1 MPRLQEIYND
11 AINTV
16 KNNPQTIGI
25 QFGIAL
31 TAYKMMQDDPN
42 DDSYDHSYA
51 EVGSK
56 QFQNMS
62 SPAYAKALK
71 VIGGNQTL
79 ELMQNP
85 ERFWKVYDAFAD
97 DPKRQPIE
105 DLKADEK
112 AAYDGKVKDINNKLS
127 DINKQMQDALA
138 QSRALANDDPQRQE
152 LAKLNNNLMTQRA
165 RQRRALVDAAREQA
179 KRNVALI
186 AADQKN
192 GGLGAVSREELEAE
206 LESFNKDPFFTER
219 MDQLGDRAIDA
230 VIADPA
236 KFLEDYRTERALYNE
251 LKELR
256 DKKDHKGLVD
266 RMEQLLG
273 DDDESMADIYTN
285 TISAVISEKI
295 PNVGNNKEFDDESKE
310 FIVGF
315 TNELSSRMAK
325 NCVDVKLAKEEMK
338 ERVRNGEFPE
348 TFLVNDDTKLLNK
361 IGEDLALYQTDAGKK
376 MGIYYTIMNE
386 MLMPGTKTP
395 NHNAKGTIN
404 GVEASKY
411 VGKTLTDAIT
421 DTYQKEHPEFLEEMN
436 AHADGP
442 EFFIR
447 DQWFYQPPKGRA
459 DFDYNRK
466 RAKEGE
472 SYFKSMPKL
481 HKKLLDMTPEQ
492 LLAFEKEEA
501 AKRAL
506 DAEIPGK
513 FKDFNKKAD
522 YLIAEMDAKK
532 DNVKQTEQFKDMYAE
547 LKNFQNL
554 GTPNFVTSNKVNSKS
569 AVRSAILSRNTVR
582 KSLLRLDLA
591 AKEYE
596 KTDPEFAKKVKG
608 FVWEQRLANKK
619 YLENEPL
626 TDNDFKLIGKAKKV
640 RSNELQGVHF
650 DEYADTVARQQ
661 GISGADGKIAQ
672 LRRKHKDAQLVFG
685 SKKYDRVGEALKDLE
700 TAFKNME
707 QTEKLRDEKNRQEDT
722 MSNVA
727 LHTEVKNVIQCLD
740 VLKGATGDYFEHKK
754 KDGQWV
760 GNNQNANKR
769 IGVVKEIDEFADM
782 LSDIMAKKSKILYDK
797 IAGKLREERA
807 AQQAEQLKAQA
818 EQQALEA
825 QPKKLSPEEEFA
837 KSKESFADEAAEV
850 WLKNKFKSTIDEQ
863 IDQKHPDY
871 TEQQRQ
877 QVHEQNAGKVGEYVA
892 QNKDALKN
900 DEAFKSFME
909 GIKNKHDLEDMKQ
922 YASAD
927 NGSKLYRI
935 INGERVIE
943 KEPADLD
950 KRIKRAQ
957 ESLET
962 SKSKLKEN
970 EFPNPGHGNNFNDYA
985 TIVTAY
991 YVKAHKQELGENITN
1006 EAFDSLKK
1014 EIKSKMVMKNV
1025 IKLNKPETLYS
1036 KATTDKGQNIW
1047 SEYSNKLTKYNEQKK
1062 IIEDN
1067 KKALENKTL
1076 NNGDPTVKPKV
1087 LN

>member
-16 KNNPQTIGI
+16 KNNPQTIDI

-31 TAYKMMQDDPN
+31 TAYRMMQDNPN

-51 EVGSK
+51 EVGSN
-56 QFQNMS
+56 QFQNMR
-62 SPAYAKALK
+62 SPAYGKAFK
-71 VIGGNQTL
+71 AVGEKQTL

-85 ERFWKVYDAFAD
+85 ERFWKAYNAFEENNE
-97 DPKRQPIE
+97 RQPVE
-105 DLKADEK
+105 DIKADEK
-112 AAYDGKVKDINNKLS
+112 AAYDDKIKDINNKLS
-127 DINKQMQDALA
+127 DINKQMQDALV
-138 QSRALANDDPQRQE
+138 QSRALANDAPKRQE
-152 LAKLNNNLMTQRA
+152 LAKLNDDLMKQRA
-165 RQRRALVDAAREQA
+165 RQRRALVDTAREHA
-179 KRNVALI
+179 KRAVALV
-186 AADQKN
+186 AADRKN
-192 GGLGAVSREELEAE
+192 GGLGAVSPDEIEAE

-219 MDQLGDRAIDA
+219 MNQLGDRALDA

-236 KFLEDYRTERALYNE
+236 KFLDDYRTERALYNE

-256 DKKDHKGLVD
+256 DKKDYKGLVD

-285 TISAVISEKI
+285 TISGVITEKI
-295 PNVGNNKEFDDESKE
+295 PNVGKNKEFDDETKE
-310 FIVGF
+310 FITGL
-315 TNELSSRMAK
+315 TNELASRMAK
-325 NCVDVKLAKEEMK
+325 NCVDVRLAKEEMK

-395 NHNAKGTIN
+395 NQNAKGTIN
-404 GVEASKY
+404 GIDASDY
-411 VGKTLTDAIT
+411 VGKTLTNAIT
-421 DTYQKEHPEFLEEMN
+421 DTYQKEHPEYLEGMKT
-436 AHADGP
+436 HPDGP

-447 DQWFYQPPKGRA
+447 DQWFYQPPKGRE

-506 DAEIPGK
+506 DAEIPER
-513 FKDFNKKAD
+513 FRDFNKKAD

-532 DNVKQTEQFKDMYAE
+532 GSVKNTAQYQKMYAE

-554 GTPNFVTSNKVNSKS
+554 GTPKFVTANDVDSKS
-569 AVRSAILSRNTVR
+569 AVRSAILSRTTVR

-640 RSNELQGVHF
+640 RSNELQGAGF
-650 DEYADTVARQQ
+650 DAYADADTRQQ
-661 GISGADGKIAQ
+661 GIGGKNGKLAA
-672 LRRKHKDAQLVFG
+672 LKKKYKDAKLVFG
-685 SKKYDRVGEALKDLE
+685 KKEYDRVGEALKNLE
-700 TAFKNME
+700 TAFKIME
-707 QTEKLRDEKNRQEDT
+707 QTEKHRTEKNKQDDMRANHT
-722 MSNVA
+722 
-727 LHTEVKNVIQCLD
+727 LLTEVENVKD
-740 VLKGATGDYFEHKK
+740 YVDSLKSATGKYFEHKRN
-754 KDGQWV
+754 DGQWI
-760 GNNQNANKR
+760 GNNKNANKR
-769 IGVVKEIDEFADM
+769 IGVIKEIDEFADM
-782 LSDIMAKKSKILYDK
+782 LGDILSAKSKVLRDK
-797 IAGKLREERA
+797 ILA
-807 AQQAEQLKAQA
+807 
-818 EQQALEA
+818 A
-825 QPKKLSPEEEFA
+825 QPKQPDPEKLF
-837 KSKESFADEAAEV
+837 KQSKESFANEAAEV
-850 WLKNKFKSTIDEQ
+850 WLKNKFRSYIDEQ
-863 IDQKHPDY
+863 INKKHPDY

-877 QVHEQNAGKVGEYVA
+877 QVHEQNADKVGEYVA

-922 YASAD
+922 YALAD

-957 ESLET
+957 ENLT
-962 SKSKLKEN
+962 DNKSTLAEN
-970 EFPNPGHGNNFNDYA
+970 EFPNPGHDSNYNDYA

-1006 EAFDSLKK
+1006 ETFDSLKN

-1036 KATTDKGQNIW
+1036 KATADKGQNIW

-1067 KKALENKTL
+1067 KKAATINKEL
-1076 NNGDPTVKPKV
+1076 NNGEQILRTATIK
-1087 LN
+1087 

>member
-1 MPRLQEIYND
+1 
-11 AINTV
+11 
-16 KNNPQTIGI
+16 
-25 QFGIAL
+25 
-31 TAYKMMQDDPN
+31 
-42 DDSYDHSYA
+42 
-51 EVGSK
+51 
-56 QFQNMS
+56 
-62 SPAYAKALK
+62 
-71 VIGGNQTL
+71 
-79 ELMQNP
+79 
-85 ERFWKVYDAFAD
+85 
-97 DPKRQPIE
+97 
-105 DLKADEK
+105 
-112 AAYDGKVKDINNKLS
+112 
-127 DINKQMQDALA
+127 
-138 QSRALANDDPQRQE
+138 
-152 LAKLNNNLMTQRA
+152 
-165 RQRRALVDAAREQA
+165 
-179 KRNVALI
+179 
-186 AADQKN
+186 
-192 GGLGAVSREELEAE
+192 
-206 LESFNKDPFFTER
+206 
-219 MDQLGDRAIDA
+219 
-230 VIADPA
+230 
-236 KFLEDYRTERALYNE
+236 
-251 LKELR
+251 
-256 DKKDHKGLVD
+256 
-266 RMEQLLG
+266 
-273 DDDESMADIYTN
+273 
-285 TISAVISEKI
+285 
-295 PNVGNNKEFDDESKE
+295 
-310 FIVGF
+310 
-315 TNELSSRMAK
+315 
-325 NCVDVKLAKEEMK
+325 
-338 ERVRNGEFPE
+338 
-348 TFLVNDDTKLLNK
+348 
-361 IGEDLALYQTDAGKK
+361 
-376 MGIYYTIMNE
+376 MNE

-404 GVEASKY
+404 GVEAPDY
-411 VGKTLTDAIT
+411 VGKTLTNAIT
-421 DTYQKEHPEFLEEMN
+421 DTYQKEHPEFLEGMN
-436 AHADGP
+436 THADGP

-466 RAKEGE
+466 RAKEGK

-547 LKNFQNL
+547 LKNFKNL

-569 AVRSAILSRNTVR
+569 AVRSAILSRTTVR
-582 KSLLRLDLA
+582 KSLMRLDLA

-626 TDNDFKLIGKAKKV
+626 NDDDFKLIGKAKKI

-661 GISGADGKIAQ
+661 GISGADGKISQ
-672 LRRKHKDAQLVFG
+672 LRRKYKDAQLVFG
-685 SKKYDRVGEALKDLE
+685 SKKYDRVGEALKNLE

-707 QTEKLRDEKNRQEDT
+707 QTEKLRNEKNRQEDT
-722 MSNVA
+722 MSNIA

-754 KDGQWV
+754 KDGQWA

-782 LSDIMAKKSKILYDK
+782 LSDIMAKKSKILNDK
-797 IAGKLREERA
+797 IAGKLREER
-807 AQQAEQLKAQA
+807 AEQLKAQA

-837 KSKESFADEAAEV
+837 KSKESFANEAAEI
-850 WLKNKFKSTIDEQ
+850 WLKNKFKSTVDEQ
-863 IDQKHPDY
+863 INKKHPDY

-877 QVHEQNAGKVGEYVA
+877 QVHEQNADKVGEYVA

-957 ESLET
+957 ENLT
-962 SKSKLKEN
+962 DNKKGLADN
-970 EFPNPGHGNNFNDYA
+970 EFPNPGKESNYNDYA

-1006 EAFDSLKK
+1006 ETFDSLKN

-1036 KATTDKGQNIW
+1036 KATTDKGQNIR

-1067 KKALENKTL
+1067 KKALENKAL

>member
-31 TAYKMMQDDPN
+31 TAYRMMQDDPN

-56 QFQNMS
+56 HLQNMS
-62 SPAYAKALK
+62 SPAYEKALK
-71 VIGGNQTL
+71 VIDGKQTL
-79 ELMQNP
+79 ELMQHP
-85 ERFWKVYDAFAD
+85 ERFWNVFDAFAD
-97 DPKRQPIE
+97 DPERQPIE

-112 AAYDGKVKDINNKLS
+112 AAYDGKVTDINNSLT
-127 DINKQMQDALA
+127 DINRQMREVNEQTKPLA
-138 QSRALANDDPQRQE
+138 DDDPQKQE
-152 LAKLNNNLMTQRA
+152 LTDRYYQLRSQRMNLERSRLNAAK
-165 RQRRALVDAAREQA
+165 EQA
-179 KRNVALI
+179 KSNVALI
-186 AADQKN
+186 AADRKN
-192 GGLGAVSREELEAE
+192 GGLGAVSRRELEEELAG
-206 LESFNKDPFFTER
+206 FNKDPFFTER
-219 MDQLGDRAIDA
+219 MDQLGDRDLDA

-236 KFLEDYRTERALYNE
+236 KFLDDYRTERALYNE

-256 DKKDHKGLVD
+256 DKKDYKGLVD

-285 TISAVISEKI
+285 TISGVITEKI
-295 PNVGNNKEFDDESKE
+295 PNVGKNKEFDDESKE

-315 TNELSSRMAK
+315 TNELTSRMAK

-348 TFLVNDDTKLLNK
+348 TFLVNDDPKLLDK

-395 NHNAKGTIN
+395 NQKAKGTIN
-404 GVEASKY
+404 GVEAPNY

-421 DTYQKEHPEFLEEMN
+421 DTYQKEHPEFLEGMN
-436 AHADGP
+436 TYADGP
-442 EFFIR
+442 EYFIR
-447 DQWFYQPPKGRA
+447 DQWFYQPPKGRE

-481 HKKLLDMTPEQ
+481 HKKLSDMTPEQ

-506 DAEIPGK
+506 DAEIPEK

-532 DNVKQTEQFKDMYAE
+532 DNVKQTAEYKKMYAE

-554 GTPNFVTSNKVNSKS
+554 GTPEFVTSGTLGTKGVTKN
-569 AVRSAILSRNTVR
+569 AHISRTIVR
-582 KSLLRLDLA
+582 KAILRLDLA

-596 KTDPEFAKKVKG
+596 KFDPEFAKKVKG
-608 FVWEQRLANKK
+608 FVWEQKLANKK

-626 TDNDFKLIGKAKKV
+626 NDGDFKLIGKAKKI
-640 RSNELQGVHF
+640 RSNELQGVQF
-650 DEYADTVARQQ
+650 DEYAAADARQQ
-661 GISGADGKIAQ
+661 GIGGKNGKLTA
-672 LRRKHKDAQLVFG
+672 LKKKYKDAKLVFG
-685 SKKYDRVGEALKDLE
+685 KKEYDRVGEVLGYLE
-700 TAFKNME
+700 TAFSKME
-707 QTEKLRDEKNRQEDT
+707 KTEQIRNEMNKQDDMRSNQTL
-722 MSNVA
+722 
-727 LHTEVKNVIQCLD
+727 LTEVENAKDYVD
-740 VLKGATGDYFEHKK
+740 SLKYATGDYFEHKK

-782 LSDIMAKKSKILYDK
+782 LGDILSAKSKVLRDK
-797 IAGKLREERA
+797 IEGKMREE
-807 AQQAEQLKAQA
+807 QAEQLRAQA

-837 KSKESFADEAAEV
+837 KSKESFANEAAEV
-850 WLKNKFKSTIDEQ
+850 WLKNKFKNTIDEQ
-863 IDQKHPDY
+863 INKKHPDY

-877 QVHEQNAGKVGEYVA
+877 QVYEKNADKLNEYIA

-900 DEAFKSFME
+900 DDAFKSFME

-922 YASAD
+922 YAQAD

-935 INGERVIE
+935 INGEKVIE

-950 KRIKRAQ
+950 KKIKRAQ
-957 ESLET
+957 ENLT
-962 SKSKLKEN
+962 DNKSTLADN
-970 EFPNPGHGNNFNDYA
+970 EFPNPGKESNFNDYA

-1014 EIKSKMVMKNV
+1014 EIKSKNVMKSL
-1025 IKLNKPETLYS
+1025 IRHNKPETLYS

-1076 NNGDPTVKPKV
+1076 NNGDPTVKPKAKV

>member
-1 MPRLQEIYND
+1 MPSLREIYND

-31 TAYKMMQDDPN
+31 TAYRMMQDDPN

-71 VIGGNQTL
+71 VIDGKQTL
-79 ELMQNP
+79 ELMEHP
-85 ERFWKVYDAFAD
+85 ERFWKVFDAFAD
-97 DPKRQPIE
+97 DPERQPIE

-152 LAKLNNNLMTQRA
+152 LTKLNDNLMTQRA

-315 TNELSSRMAK
+315 TNELASRMAK
-325 NCVDVKLAKEEMK
+325 NCVDVKLAKEKMK

-404 GVEASKY
+404 GVEAPDY
-411 VGKTLTDAIT
+411 VGKTLTNAIT
-421 DTYQKEHPEFLEEMN
+421 DTYQKEHPEFLEGMN
-436 AHADGP
+436 THADGP

-466 RAKEGE
+466 RAKEGK

-547 LKNFQNL
+547 LKNFKNL

-569 AVRSAILSRNTVR
+569 AVRSAILSRTTVR
-582 KSLLRLDLA
+582 KSLMRLDLA

-626 TDNDFKLIGKAKKV
+626 NDDDFKLIGKAKKI

-661 GISGADGKIAQ
+661 GIS
-672 LRRKHKDAQLVFG
+672 
-685 SKKYDRVGEALKDLE
+685 
-700 TAFKNME
+700 
-707 QTEKLRDEKNRQEDT
+707 
-722 MSNVA
+722 
-727 LHTEVKNVIQCLD
+727 
-740 VLKGATGDYFEHKK
+740 
-754 KDGQWV
+754 
-760 GNNQNANKR
+760 
-769 IGVVKEIDEFADM
+769 
-782 LSDIMAKKSKILYDK
+782 
-797 IAGKLREERA
+797 
-807 AQQAEQLKAQA
+807 
-818 EQQALEA
+818 
-825 QPKKLSPEEEFA
+825 
-837 KSKESFADEAAEV
+837 
-850 WLKNKFKSTIDEQ
+850 
-863 IDQKHPDY
+863 
-871 TEQQRQ
+871 
-877 QVHEQNAGKVGEYVA
+877 
-892 QNKDALKN
+892 
-900 DEAFKSFME
+900 
-909 GIKNKHDLEDMKQ
+909 
-922 YASAD
+922 
-927 NGSKLYRI
+927 
-935 INGERVIE
+935 
-943 KEPADLD
+943 
-950 KRIKRAQ
+950 
-957 ESLET
+957 
-962 SKSKLKEN
+962 
-970 EFPNPGHGNNFNDYA
+970 
-985 TIVTAY
+985 
-991 YVKAHKQELGENITN
+991 
-1006 EAFDSLKK
+1006 
-1014 EIKSKMVMKNV
+1014 
-1025 IKLNKPETLYS
+1025 
-1036 KATTDKGQNIW
+1036 
-1047 SEYSNKLTKYNEQKK
+1047 
-1062 IIEDN
+1062 
-1067 KKALENKTL
+1067 
-1076 NNGDPTVKPKV
+1076 
-1087 LN
+1087 

>member
-31 TAYKMMQDDPN
+31 TAYRMMQDNPN

-51 EVGSK
+51 EVGSN
-56 QFQNMS
+56 QFQNMR
-62 SPAYAKALK
+62 SPAYGKAFK
-71 VIGGNQTL
+71 AVGEKQTL

-85 ERFWKVYDAFAD
+85 ERFWKAYNAFEENN
-97 DPKRQPIE
+97 KRQPVE
-105 DLKADEK
+105 DIKADEK
-112 AAYDGKVKDINNKLS
+112 AAYDDKIKDINNKLS
-127 DINKQMQDALA
+127 DINKQMQDALV
-138 QSRALANDDPQRQE
+138 QSRALANDDPKRQE
-152 LAKLNNNLMTQRA
+152 LAKLNDDLMKQRA
-165 RQRRALVDAAREQA
+165 RQRRALVDTAREHA
-179 KRNVALI
+179 KRAVALV
-186 AADQKN
+186 AADRKN
-192 GGLGAVSREELEAE
+192 GGLGAVSPDEIEAE

-219 MDQLGDRAIDA
+219 MNQLGDRALDA

-236 KFLEDYRTERALYNE
+236 KFLDDYRTERALYNE

-256 DKKDHKGLVD
+256 DKKDYKGLVD

-285 TISAVISEKI
+285 TISGVITEKI
-295 PNVGNNKEFDDESKE
+295 PNVGKNKEFDDETKE
-310 FIVGF
+310 FITGLS
-315 TNELSSRMAK
+315 NELASRMAK
-325 NCVDVKLAKEEMK
+325 NCVDVRLAKEEMK
-338 ERVRNGEFPE
+338 QRVRNGEFPE

-386 MLMPGTKTP
+386 MLMPGTKTR
-395 NHNAKGTIN
+395 NQNAKGTIN
-404 GVEASKY
+404 GVEAPAY
-411 VGKTLTDAIT
+411 VGKTLTNAIT
-421 DTYQKEHPEFLEEMN
+421 DTYQKEHPEYLEGMKT
-436 AHADGP
+436 HPDGP

-447 DQWFYQPPKGRA
+447 DQWFYQPPKGRE

-506 DAEIPGK
+506 DAEIPER
-513 FKDFNKKAD
+513 FRDFNKKAD

-554 GTPNFVTSNKVNSKS
+554 GTPNFVTSNKVNSRS
-569 AVRSAILSRNTVR
+569 AVRSAILSRTTVR

-626 TDNDFKLIGKAKKV
+626 TDDDFKLIGKAKKI

-650 DEYADTVARQQ
+650 DEYADITKRQA
-661 GISGADGKIAQ
+661 GIGGENGKISQ
-672 LRRKHKDAQLVFG
+672 LRKKYKDAQLVFG
-685 SKKYDRVGEALKDLE
+685 SKKYDRVGEALKNLE

-727 LHTEVKNVIQCLD
+727 LHKEVKNVIQCLD

-754 KDGQWV
+754 KDGQWI

-782 LSDIMAKKSKILYDK
+782 LSDIMAKKSKILHDK
-797 IAGKLREERA
+797 IVGKLREE
-807 AQQAEQLKAQA
+807 QAEQLKAQA

-837 KSKESFADEAAEV
+837 KSKESFANEAAEV
-850 WLKNKFKSTIDEQ
+850 WLKNKFRSYTDEQ
-863 IDQKHPDY
+863 INKKHPDY

-877 QVHEQNAGKVGEYVA
+877 QVHEQNADKVGEYIA

-900 DEAFKSFME
+900 DEVFKSFME
-909 GIKNKHDLEDMKQ
+909 NIKNKHDLEDMKQ

-957 ESLET
+957 ENLT
-962 SKSKLKEN
+962 DNKSTLADN
-970 EFPNPGHGNNFNDYA
+970 EFPNPGHDSNYNDYA

-1006 EAFDSLKK
+1006 ETFDSLKN

-1025 IKLNKPETLYS
+1025 IKLNKPETLYN

-1067 KKALENKTL
+1067 KKTATINKEL
-1076 NNGDPTVKPKV
+1076 NNGEQILRTATIK
-1087 LN
+1087 

>member
-31 TAYKMMQDDPN
+31 AAYKMMQDGPN
-42 DDSYDHSYA
+42 DDSYDHSFA

-56 QFQNMS
+56 HLQNMR
-62 SPAYAKALK
+62 SPAYGKALK
-71 VIGGNQTL
+71 VIDGKQTL
-79 ELMQNP
+79 ELMEHP
-85 ERFWKVYDAFAD
+85 ERFWNVFDAFAD
-97 DPKRQPIE
+97 DPDRE
-105 DLKADEK
+105 AVADLKDAEKEAYQNRVNEIKSSIKNKPRRQTALQK
-112 AAYDGKVKDINNKLS
+112 AAEDY
-127 DINKQMQDALA
+127 
-138 QSRALANDDPQRQE
+138 
-152 LAKLNNNLMTQRA
+152 
-165 RQRRALVDAAREQA
+165 A
-179 KRNVALI
+179 KRSAALFVANE
-186 AADQKN
+186 KN
-192 GGLGAVSREELEAE
+192 GGVGAVSPAE
-206 LESFNKDPFFTER
+206 LNNTLAELSQDPYFGLKASLQSAR
-219 MDQLGDRAIDA
+219 
-230 VIADPA
+230 
-236 KFLEDYRTERALYNE
+236 FLEEVIDDPSTFIEEYRTERALYNE

-256 DKKDHKGLVD
+256 DKKDYKGLVD

-285 TISAVISEKI
+285 TISGIITEKI
-295 PNVGNNKEFDDESKE
+295 PNVGKNKEFDDETKE
-310 FIVGF
+310 FITGL

-338 ERVRNGEFPE
+338 KRVRNGEFPE

-376 MGIYYTIMNE
+376 MSIYYTIMNE
-386 MLMPGTKTP
+386 ILMPGTKTP
-395 NHNAKGTIN
+395 DNNAKGTIN
-404 GVEASKY
+404 GVEAPNY
-411 VGKTLTDAIT
+411 VGKTLTNAIT
-421 DTYQKEHPEFLEEMN
+421 DTYQKEHPEFLEGMN
-436 AHADGP
+436 AHPDGP
-442 EFFIR
+442 EYFIR
-447 DQWFYQPPKGRA
+447 DQWFYQPPKGRE

-481 HKKLLDMTPEQ
+481 HKQLLDMTPEQ

-506 DAEIPGK
+506 DAEIPVK

-532 DNVKQTEQFKDMYAE
+532 DNVKQTTEYKKMYAE
-547 LKNFQNL
+547 LKNFQNF
-554 GTPNFVTSNKVNSKS
+554 GTPEFVTSGKLGTKGVTKN
-569 AVRSAILSRNTVR
+569 AHISRPLVR
-582 KSLLRLDLA
+582 KAIIRLDLA

-608 FVWEQRLANKK
+608 FVWEQNLANKK

-626 TDNDFKLIGKAKKV
+626 NDKEFKLIGKAKKI
-640 RSNELQGVHF
+640 RSNDLQGVQF
-650 DEYADTVARQQ
+650 DEYADIAARQQ

-672 LRRKHKDAQLVFG
+672 LRKKYKDAKLVFG
-685 SKKYDRVGEALKDLE
+685 KKEYDRVGEALKNLE

-707 QTEKLRDEKNRQEDT
+707 QTEKLRDEKNKQEDT
-722 MSNVA
+722 MSNIT

-740 VLKGATGDYFEHKK
+740 VLKGAAGDYFEHKK
-754 KDGQWV
+754 KDGQWI

-769 IGVVKEIDEFADM
+769 IAAIKEIDEFADM
-782 LSDIMAKKSKILYDK
+782 LSDIMAKKSKILNDK
-797 IAGKLREERA
+797 IVGKLREKMA
-807 AQQAEQLKAQA
+807 NQQAEPLLPEDKHKQPTA
-818 EQQALEA
+818 EELFKQ
-825 QPKKLSPEEEFA
+825 
-837 KSKESFADEAAEV
+837 SKESFADEAAEV

-863 IDQKHPDY
+863 IEQKHPDY

-877 QVHEQNAGKVGEYVA
+877 QVYEQNAGKVADYVA
-892 QNKDALKN
+892 QNKEALKN

-943 KEPADLD
+943 EEPADLD

-957 ESLET
+957 ENLT
-962 SKSKLKEN
+962 DNKSTLADN
-970 EFPNPGHGNNFNDYA
+970 EFPNPGKESNFNDYA

-1006 EAFDSLKK
+1006 ETFDSLKN
-1014 EIKSKMVMKNV
+1014 EIKSKKVIKNV

-1047 SEYSNKLTKYNEQKK
+1047 SEYSNKLRKYNEQKK

-1076 NNGDPTVKPKV
+1076 NNGDPTAKPKV